1 MKISLRKNRPAKILI
16 LLFVMFA
23 VNSCSIFETREP
35 EVPSNSANTF
45 APATTP
51 DILFE
56 NLKAAFKEG
65 VVENYLACL
74 VDNATLNK
82 EFVFQASSTALNKY
96 SALTNWSL
104 NLERLYF
111 TNIVSLAENKQMIL
125 LLENGSGIVQGDSA
139 LFSFDYTISV
149 PFETNQ
155 FEGSAE
161 FTIFLDNRNQW
172 FITRWRDI
180 EKSNKQSWSELKG
193 KYN

>member
-1 MKISLRKNRPAKILI
+1 MNKLMTVKNIF
-16 LLFVMFA
+16 LLFLLASLM
-23 VNSCSIFETREP
+23 SCNIFETREP
-35 EVPSNSANTF
+35 ETPSDPANSYT
-45 APATTP
+45 PATTP
-51 DILFE
+51 DILFS
-56 NLKAAFKEG
+56 NLEASFKEG

-82 EFVFQASSTALNKY
+82 EFVFQASTTALNKY
-96 SALTNWSL
+96 SSLTEWSL
-104 NLERLYF
+104 NFERLYF
-111 TNIVSLAENKQMIL
+111 TNIVSLSENKQMIL
-125 LLENGSGIVQGDSA
+125 SLENGSGIVQGDSA

-180 EKSNKQSWSELKG
+180 EKSNRQSWSELKG